1 MTQPVPIVASYAA
14 RIAFMVELAEHLHA
28 YGTTSQR
35 LEGAVVSVARRLG
48 LECEPWSNPTGM
60 ILTFSDPQKPPG
72 ESDTTRVVRLPP
84 GDTDL
89 YRLCEA
95 DRIAEE
101 VMAGRMGL
109 SDGHA
114 ALRALDR
121 PPGLRGNLL
130 QVAGFGL
137 AAAGVAGLLR
147 LPWLDIATAG
157 LIGLVV
163 GLLDW
168 YSRKRPRLKE
178 AGDAV
183 AAIFAG
189 TVAVLVASF
198 IGPLNLNTVVIAS
211 MIVLMP
217 GLSLTNAFSELT
229 SQHLVSGTARFA
241 GAITTLLKLTVGVM
255 IALTAAQLLGIDPQV
270 RASRPQPDWVE
281 CMAVIVA
288 AYAFAV
294 LFRADRRDYLV
305 VMLAAMA
312 GYAISRFAGGAWGSP
327 VGVFLSALVVTV
339 AGNGY
344 ARWLNR
350 PGAVIRVPGI
360 IMLVPGST
368 SLRSVLTLIQQ
379 QDMGAG
385 QDAAIAVLNVL
396 LSLVAGLL
404 IGNLVLP
411 ARRDL

>member
-1 MTQPVPIVASYAA
+1 MTQPVPITASYAA
-14 RIAFMVELAEHLHA
+14 RIAFMVELAEHLHV

-35 LEGAVVSVARRLG
+35 LEGAIVSVARRLG

-72 ESDTTRVVRLPP
+72 ETDTTRVVRLPP

-89 YRLCEA
+89 YRLCET

-109 SDGHA
+109 SEGHA

-168 YSRKRPRLKE
+168 YARKRPRLKE

-189 TVAVLVASF
+189 TIAVLVASF

-255 IALTAAQLLGIDPQV
+255 IALTAAQLLGLDPQV

-281 CMAVIVA
+281 YLAVVVA

-294 LFRADRRDYLV
+294 LFRAHRRDYPA
-305 VMLAAMA
+305 VMLAAIT
-312 GYAISRFAGGAWGSP
+312 GYEISRLVGQWLGSP
-327 VGVFLSALVVTV
+327 VGVFLSALAITV
-339 AGNGY
+339 AGNAY
-344 ARWLNR
+344 ARWFNR
-350 PGAVIRVPGI
+350 PGAVVRVPGI

-379 QDMGAG
+379 QEVSAG
-385 QDAAIAVLNVL
+385 QEAAVTVLNVL
-396 LSLVAGLL
+396 MALIAGLL

-411 ARRDL
+411 ARRNL